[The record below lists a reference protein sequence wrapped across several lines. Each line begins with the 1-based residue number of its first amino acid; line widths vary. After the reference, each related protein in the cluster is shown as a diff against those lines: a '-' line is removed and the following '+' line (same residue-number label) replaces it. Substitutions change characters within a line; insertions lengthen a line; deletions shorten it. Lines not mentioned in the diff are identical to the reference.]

1 MSNYCIT
8 LSESCGPIE
17 ISFPKYKLNY
27 ILNYILNINIML
39 TTSKNYGKALKTKL
53 NPKQS
58 KIKLL
63 QQEIQTLKMKTKNS
77 KKKTNLI

>member
-1 MSNYCIT
+1 
-8 LSESCGPIE
+8 
-17 ISFPKYKLNY
+17 
-27 ILNYILNINIML
+27 ML

-77 KKKTNLI
+77 KKKTDLI

>member
-39 TTSKNYGKALKTKL
+39 KTSKNYGKALKTKL

-77 KKKTNLI
+77 KKKTDLI